1 MRFTIEQQFDVPA
14 EQVIAAFADP
24 DLYPSLQGLTK
35 VDTPEVL
42 SARADGDH
50 VHLQLRMRFIADL
63 SAAARAV
70 IDPAKLSWVQDE
82 HYDLDQLTATIRF
95 LPDNY
100 ADRFSCTGTHR
111 FVAASVSP
119 PASSLMRTQ
128 GDLKVRA
135 PLVGGQVERALVSGL
150 DEHFAE
156 MQPLVAAWMSR

>member
-1 MRFTIEQQFDVPA
+1 MRFTIEQRFDAPA
-14 EQVIAAFADP
+14 ERVIAAFADP
-24 DLYPSLQGLTK
+24 ELYPTLQGLTK
-35 VDTPEVL
+35 VDTPQVL
-42 SARADGDH
+42 TAETNGDH
-50 VHLQLRMRFIADL
+50 VHLQVRMRFIADL

-82 HYDLDQLTATIRF
+82 HYDLAQLTATIRF

-100 ADRFSCTGTHR
+100 ADRFSCAGTHQ
-111 FVAASVSP
+111 FVAPAASSP
-119 PASSLMRTQ
+119 AGSLMRTQ

-156 MQPLVAAWMSR
+156 MQPLVSAWLAR